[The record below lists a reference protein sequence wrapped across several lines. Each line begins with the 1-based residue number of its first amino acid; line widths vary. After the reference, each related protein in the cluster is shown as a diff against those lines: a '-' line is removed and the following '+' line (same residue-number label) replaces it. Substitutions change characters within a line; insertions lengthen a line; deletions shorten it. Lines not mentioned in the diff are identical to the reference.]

1 MKKFR
6 KEFFIL
12 MFALCALLSGCK
24 SMQLFV
30 ESVDH
35 NNPPQNFSYPMALYG
50 GKTSEF
56 TYEIVEDKVYLDVS
70 YPAQIDFWLP
80 HRKPEVV
87 EDIDLETRINCAC
100 GQYQKLLSNF
110 SATITVKDKNGI
122 ELKPYKTEATDWY
135 LAVYFKKDSL
145 PKKIT
150 VTYKANFV
158 FDGKEESFEYSAT
171 LKRRNMSLLRL
182 QLLNTIYL

>member
-1 MKKFR
+1 
-6 KEFFIL
+6 
-12 MFALCALLSGCK
+12 
-24 SMQLFV
+24 MQLFV

-70 YPAQIDFWLP
+70 YPAQIDFW
-80 HRKPEVV
+80 
-87 EDIDLETRINCAC
+87 
-100 GQYQKLLSNF
+100 LSNF

-182 QLLNTIYL
+182 QLLNAIYL